1 MRSGRCGQAD
11 GFGVAVMKNRP
22 MTRVNLDK
30 AIARMAGDDPRLT
43 VDMRMSMANAIVGQF
58 LPEGV
63 VKGGTSLKF
72 RFGEGHARYTLD
84 LDTAWKTD
92 LDTFLSK
99 FRRNLANGWEGF
111 SGELIVRPQASP
123 RAIPFE
129 YVMQPCDVRLSYMG
143 RSWCTIRLEVGHN
156 EVGDADE
163 AEMTPVP
170 EDLAAHF
177 RELCFPVPGSL
188 PLMKIPFQI
197 AQKLHGA
204 TGEGSRRAHDLID
217 LQLIA
222 NAYETDFKEMRDVC
236 ERLFRYRKCQPWPP
250 KVTEVDGWDDIYL
263 TQKLNLPVLPT
274 VDQAIEWANGLI
286 ARIAG
291 A

>member
-1 MRSGRCGQAD
+1 
-11 GFGVAVMKNRP
+11 MKKRP

-43 VDMRMSMANAIVGQF
+43 VDIRMSMANAIVGQF

-72 RFGEGHARYTLD
+72 RFGGDHARYTLD
-84 LDTAWKTD
+84 LDTAWKTA
-92 LDTFLSK
+92 LDTFLVK
-99 FRRNLANGWEGF
+99 FRRNLLRGWEGF
-111 SGELIVRPQASP
+111 TGEIIIRPQVSSL
-123 RAIPFE
+123 AIPFE
-129 YVMQPCDVRLSYMG
+129 YVMQPCDVKLSYMG

-177 RELCFPVPGSL
+177 RDLCFPVPGSL
-188 PLMKIPFQI
+188 PLMKLPFQV

-204 TGEGSRRAHDLID
+204 TGQRSRRAHDLID
-217 LQLIA
+217 LQLIV
-222 NAYETDFKEMRDVC
+222 NALEIDLKETRIAC

-250 KVTEVDGWDDIYL
+250 KVTKFDGWDEIYA
-263 TQKLNLPVLPT
+263 TQKLELPVLPT
-274 VDQAIEWANGLI
+274 VDQAIEWANDLI
-286 ARIAG
+286 TRIAT
-291 A
+291 AP

>member
-11 GFGVAVMKNRP
+11 GFGVTVMKNRP

-143 RSWCTIRLEVGHN
+143 RSWCT
-156 EVGDADE
+156 
-163 AEMTPVP
+163 
-170 EDLAAHF
+170 
-177 RELCFPVPGSL
+177 
-188 PLMKIPFQI
+188 K
-197 AQKLHGA
+197 
-204 TGEGSRRAHDLID
+204 
-217 LQLIA
+217 
-222 NAYETDFKEMRDVC
+222 
-236 ERLFRYRKCQPWPP
+236 
-250 KVTEVDGWDDIYL
+250 VDGWDDIYL

-286 ARIAG
+286 ARIVG

>member
-1 MRSGRCGQAD
+1 
-11 GFGVAVMKNRP
+11 MKKRP

-43 VDMRMSMANAIVGQF
+43 VDIRMSMANAIVGQF

-72 RFGEGHARYTLD
+72 RFGGDHARYTLD

-92 LDTFLSK
+92 LDTFLVK
-99 FRRNLANGWEGF
+99 FRRNLLRGWEGF
-111 SGELIVRPQASP
+111 TGEIIIRPQVSSL
-123 RAIPFE
+123 AIPFE
-129 YVMQPCDVRLSYMG
+129 YVMQPCDVKLSYMG

-177 RELCFPVPGSL
+177 RDLCFPVPGSL
-188 PLMKIPFQI
+188 PLMKLPFQV

-204 TGEGSRRAHDLID
+204 TGQRSRRAHDLID
-217 LQLIA
+217 LQLIV
-222 NAYETDFKEMRDVC
+222 NALEIDLKETRIAC

-250 KVTEVDGWDDIYL
+250 KVTKFDGWDEIYA
-263 TQKLNLPVLPT
+263 TQKLELPVLPT
-274 VDQAIEWANGLI
+274 VDQAIEWANDLI
-286 ARIAG
+286 TRIAT
-291 A
+291 AP

>member
-1 MRSGRCGQAD
+1 
-11 GFGVAVMKNRP
+11 MKNRP

-43 VDMRMSMANAIVGQF
+43 VDMRISIANAIVGQF

-111 SGELIVRPQASP
+111 TGELIVRPQASP

-129 YVMQPCDVRLSYMG
+129 YVMQPCDVKLSYMG
-143 RSWCTIRLEVGHN
+143 RSWCTIRLEIGHN

-177 RELCFPVPGSL
+177 RE
-188 PLMKIPFQI
+188 
-197 AQKLHGA
+197 
-204 TGEGSRRAHDLID
+204 
-217 LQLIA
+217 
-222 NAYETDFKEMRDVC
+222 
-236 ERLFRYRKCQPWPP
+236 P
-250 KVTEVDGWDDIYL
+250 KVTKVDGWDDIYL

-274 VDQAIEWANGLI
+274 VDQAIEWVNGLI

>member
-1 MRSGRCGQAD
+1 
-11 GFGVAVMKNRP
+11 MKKRP

-43 VDMRMSMANAIVGQF
+43 VDIRMSMANAIVGQF

-72 RFGEGHARYTLD
+72 RFGGDHVRYTLD

-92 LDTFLSK
+92 LDTFLVK
-99 FRRNLANGWEGF
+99 FRRNLLRGWEGF
-111 SGELIVRPQASP
+111 TGEIIIRPQVSSL
-123 RAIPFE
+123 AIPFE
-129 YVMQPCDVRLSYMG
+129 YVMQPCDVKLSYMG

-177 RELCFPVPGSL
+177 RDLCFPVPGSL
-188 PLMKIPFQI
+188 PLMKLPFQV

-204 TGEGSRRAHDLID
+204 TGQRSRRAHDLID
-217 LQLIA
+217 LQLIV
-222 NAYETDFKEMRDVC
+222 NALEIDLKETRIAC

-250 KVTEVDGWDDIYL
+250 KVTKFDGWDEIYA
-263 TQKLNLPVLPT
+263 TQKLELPVLPT
-274 VDQAIEWANGLI
+274 VDQAIEWANDLI
-286 ARIAG
+286 TRIAT
-291 A
+291 AP